1 MKKKRRSSQYK
12 DNSKVI
18 DMDEARRKR
27 REKHNRER
35 SKAKSR
41 SKAKAEM
48 AQAPVID
55 ENSPAGKRKQSLR
68 KKLRKRRFIVI
79 LIVLIVAAI
88 ACVSVANIV
97 KLKAEQHELLKKQ
110 EQLKEEKKEMEEE
123 IKSQNDR
130 ERVEEQ
136 AREKLKMAKPGETV
150 YAPIEGASPK
160 AKTKDSDSSAE
171 TGGGQSDE
179 SKRDD

>member
-55 ENSPAGKRKQSLR
+55 DNSPAGKRKQSLR
-68 KKLRKRRFIVI
+68 KKLRKRKLIVI

-97 KLKAEQHELLKKQ
+97 KLMAEQHELQKKQ
-110 EQLKEEKKEMEEE
+110 EQLVEEKKQMEEE
-123 IKSQNDR
+123 IKSQNDK

-150 YAPIEGASPK
+150 YAPIEGASPSKGK
-160 AKTKDSDSSAE
+160 AKDSETTEPKDS
-171 TGGGQSDE
+171 QSDE
-179 SKRDD
+179 NKRDD